1 MSPLAQGEVLMFK
14 LKRSLGWNFPANDD
28 GQENGLNDPG
38 IETFKDH
45 PLSSLAREVL
55 QNSSDAADGSNKPV
69 QVHFEKLEIPTSEFP
84 GFSDFKRMLQACAEY
99 WKGSR
104 STEKFIKTALEVLA
118 RPNLSILKISD
129 FNTTGLVVGAKG
141 DRTSDWFKLT
151 KSVGASD
158 KHAGKLGSF
167 GIGKHATYA
176 CSDLRTVF
184 YGTRDNAAATA
195 VQGVAKL
202 VSHKQERATTQGTG
216 YFGVKAGNKP
226 MLDFDSLPT
235 LFERKK
241 TGADVYIMGFHDFPD
256 WEARIIKSV
265 IESFFVAIHK
275 GTLIVKVGKTTV
287 NDTSLPKLIAKHY
300 AEPDAHFLADE

>member
-1 MSPLAQGEVLMFK
+1 MFK
-14 LKRSLGWNFPANDD
+14 LKRSIGWNFPANDD

-45 PLSSLAREVL
+45 PLASLAREVL

-84 GFSDFKRMLQACAEY
+84 GFAELKKTLQACAEY

-104 STEKFIKTALEVLA
+104 STEKFVKTALDVIA
-118 RPNLSILKISD
+118 QDKLSILRISD
-129 FNTTGLVVGAKG
+129 FNTTGLVVGTKG

-184 YGTRDNAAATA
+184 YGTRDNAGATA

-202 VSHKQERATTQGTG
+202 VSHKRDRTTTTQGTG
-216 YFGVKAGNKP
+216 YFGVKTGNKP
-226 MLDFDSLPT
+226 MLDFDSLPS

-241 TGADVYIMGFHDFPD
+241 TGADVYIMGFHDSPD

-265 IESFFVAIHK
+265 IESFFVAIHT
-275 GTLIVKVGKTTV
+275 GRLIIKVGKTTV
-287 NDTSLPKLIAKHY
+287 NDTSLSKLVSLRQACMNWSV
-300 AEPDAHFLADE
+300 DNC